1 MKKQVLTEYSGFANT
16 IADTFRA
23 AFKTMKVGDHAV
35 EMTAPE
41 GSTHGGLLALQHVTL
56 KPPSG
61 MALVV
66 GTVNAGE
73 KRSELRSFAHLS
85 RVHDERFK
93 AALPFDEASYKDML
107 EKAESV
113 LGAFGMEVVVTEAP
127 AVVAAPIAN
136 DAPAEEPAQPSRT
149 LLYGGVALAVVVV
162 LALAWAVVNSLR

>member
-56 KPPSG
+56 VPPSG
-61 MALVV
+61 MSLVV

-73 KRSELRSFAHLS
+73 KRAELRSYDHVR
-85 RVHDERFK
+85 RVHEERFK
-93 AALPFDEASYKDML
+93 RGLPFEQGPYDQML

-113 LGAFGMEVVVTEAP
+113 LGAFGMAVAVTDAPLDTAPSCEAP
-127 AVVAAPIAN
+127 AEAT
-136 DAPAEEPAQPSRT
+136 PART
-149 LLYGGVALAVVVV
+149 LLYAGVALAALVV